1 MTTTTTGWTFASAR
15 ELFEAAREASRDAE
29 RIGRQL
35 AAMEQRALSLG
46 GSGFEPRVSATHD
59 PDRVGGS
66 VAALVD
72 MERRLRERQS
82 EDYALID
89 LACAVLYGTD
99 SDAGLWA
106 LVGWRADAIAQ
117 HYLNGLT
124 WAEVGAVLG
133 YSEQHVWREAQVAL
147 DVCDG
152 WELADVVAGRGGAAE

>member
-1 MTTTTTGWTFASAR
+1 MVGWQFRDAR

-29 RIGRQL
+29 RIRRQL
-35 AAMEQRALSLG
+35 EAMEQRALSLG
-46 GSGFEPRVSATHD
+46 GGMGERVSSTGE
-59 PDRVGGS
+59 PDRMAGR
-66 VAALVD
+66 VAGLVD
-72 MERRLRERQS
+72 VEESLRERQAQ
-82 EDYALID
+82 DYALID

-99 SDAGLWA
+99 SRAGLWS
-106 LVGWRADAIAQ
+106 LVGWRADAICQ

-152 WELADVVAGRGGAAE
+152 WGLADVMAGRGGAAE